1 QLGIAIKPRL
11 SKQLGNYQNVSIE
24 YENKYRKVIA
34 KCQTNESIDEEMR
47 IFYVALTRASQK
59 LILTGLIKEPQD
71 IIKWQ
76 KYIIN
81 NNEDS
86 IINPL

>member
-1 QLGIAIKPRL
+1 
-11 SKQLGNYQNVSIE
+11 
-24 YENKYRKVIA
+24 
-34 KCQTNESIDEEMR
+34 MR

-86 IINPL
+86 IINPRCNDKVILYLNARKQNSYLDWLYHEIIV